1 MLATDTFRRQHNEL
15 LAVAG
20 EISKLLDAEKLAQ
33 DAQAARLLIGDLS
46 GKLKV
51 HLAMEDKSL
60 YPKLLEDSDRQ
71 VSDTAKRFVDEMGGI
86 AKVFGEYLDH
96 WPNSRAIQLAPGQFV
111 KETNDLFGALASR
124 IKREN
129 SQLYPLL
136 DRRG

>member
-20 EISKLLDAEKLAQ
+20 QIAKELDAAKLAADSQ
-33 DAQAARLLIGDLS
+33 PVRMLVGELS

-51 HLAMEDKSL
+51 HLAMEDRTL
-60 YPKLLEDSDRQ
+60 YPKLLDDADRE
-71 VSDTAKRFVDEMGGI
+71 VSAKAKRFVEEMGGI

-96 WPNSRAIQLAPGQFV
+96 WPNSRAIQQAPQQFI
-111 KETNDLFGALASR
+111 KETNDLFGVLAAR

-129 SQLYPLL
+129 GELYPLL